1 MCLSLWLV
9 GIRVVSVLMFFI
21 ALVEVVIAFYLWVCV
36 ISLHQLLGS
45 DQWLAENNM
54 EMRPKF
60 TSKYNTVPTSD

>member
-1 MCLSLWLV
+1 MLYSTYCEFS
-9 GIRVVSVLMFFI
+9 ISVQ
-21 ALVEVVIAFYLWVCV
+21 VEIVIAFYLWVCV

-60 TSKYNTVPTSD
+60 TSKYNSVPTSD

>member
-1 MCLSLWLV
+1 M
-9 GIRVVSVLMFFI
+9 
-21 ALVEVVIAFYLWVCV
+21 IAFYLWVCV

-60 TSKYNTVPTSD
+60 TSKYNSVPTSD